1 MTDVTP
7 LAKYLKPFKYT
18 SRLWTLWL
26 AAAPWLTKNWLTCQ
40 YWGVWGSNNTTTA
53 FWTHSFSLFC
63 QKYLLIVCVRSQIP
77 LPQVPQG
84 AWNKKLISWL
94 GWLRFLC
101 LGWWPS
107 ADQGGEQWG
116 LWSGWMRESLTITI
130 TCQAQA
136 GTKNVLRI
144 NMELLY
150 GNMVNGYLFHFIVH
164 ILWLAQLIN

>member
-1 MTDVTP
+1 MEQHCDCVGASQSVSDWTKLDNYQSVLTPPWHPLLNISNHSNTP
-7 LAKYLKPFKYT
+7 L
-18 SRLWTLWL
+18 LWTLWL

-107 ADQGGEQWG
+107 ADQGSYEGSG
-116 LWSGWMRESLTITI
+116 LDEWERAWPSPSHVKLKPG
-130 TCQAQA
+130 
-136 GTKNVLRI
+136 LRTYY
-144 NMELLY
+144 E
-150 GNMVNGYLFHFIVH
+150 
-164 ILWLAQLIN
+164 